1 MRENKNIIIATRI
14 TESTYNKLKVIC
26 DVNNIKESKFIA
38 YLIDSYISFQEIIKN
53 KKVD

>member
-14 TESTYNKLKVIC
+14 TDSTYNKLKTIC
-26 DVNNIKESKFIA
+26 DANNIKESKFIA
-38 YLIDSYISFQEIIKN
+38 YLIESYINFHEIIKN